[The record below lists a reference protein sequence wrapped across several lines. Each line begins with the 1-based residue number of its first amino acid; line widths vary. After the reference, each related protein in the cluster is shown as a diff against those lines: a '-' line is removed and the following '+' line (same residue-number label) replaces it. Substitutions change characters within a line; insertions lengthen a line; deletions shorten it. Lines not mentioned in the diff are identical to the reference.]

1 MNEKDDTHY
10 LLLINYG
17 FCALSTCDAE
27 PCQEDGTVRLVD
39 RPSPNQDQGRLQ
51 VCSNNTWE
59 IVCDLLQHSSG
70 SDIAHVV
77 CRQFNYSDLMQS
89 QSSCNHQ
96 PHAITS
102 LMQSPASCNH
112 KPHAIT
118 SLMQSQ
124 ASCDHKPHAVQSFI
138 YEEALHTY
146 FACSM
151 LFAHIYC
158 FLFYYYLALFA
169 EHTPANNPLEA
180 CFVHHSH

>member
-1 MNEKDDTHY
+1 MNEKDDIHY

-89 QSSCNHQ
+89 QSSCNHK

-112 KPHAIT
+112 NPHAIT
-118 SLMQSQ
+118 SLMQSP
-124 ASCDHKPHAVQSFI
+124 ASCSTKFYIWRSIAHLF
-138 YEEALHTY
+138 
-146 FACSM
+146 CM
-151 LFAHIYC
+151 LNAFCAHILLLLLLLPSLVC
-158 FLFYYYLALFA
+158 RA
-169 EHTPANNPLEA
+169 HI
-180 CFVHHSH
+180 CK